1 MAKTMAY
8 IEDHQ
13 VMNLLWCD
21 DRTPQ
26 TDELREVGEVPAA
39 IGDYFDGTHFY
50 RWGRR
55 VLTDAEQLQQ
65 LQETVEQ
72 LDAAVVALEYENTLL
87 LLGLDGG
94 GEWDAV

>member
-26 TDELREVGEVPAA
+26 TDELREIGEVPVA

-65 LQETVEQ
+65 VQEILLE
-72 LDAAVVALEYENTLL
+72 LDEAVVELEYENTLL
-87 LLGLDGG
+87 LLGLGGG